1 MSITIVLYSHD
12 SVGLG
17 HARRNRA
24 LAHALAADL
33 PRLTGQSVRGLLIA
47 GHPDATAD
55 ALPQGWDW
63 LVLPGFTRTA
73 DGYTSRR
80 LDVSND
86 RLFSLRSAT
95 AAAAVDAMSPDL
107 FIADRHPFGVG
118 GELQV
123 ALEGL
128 RARGARC
135 VLGMRDVLDS
145 PPAAAAE
152 WRALGGAAAAAA
164 FYQAV
169 WVYGDPLVYSPVA
182 SGEIPAPLA
191 ARTHFTGYLSR
202 GRPTDDLTDSS
213 LRPARPYVLTMVGG
227 GSDGGALALAA
238 AQARVPAGHRHV
250 ILTGPQ
256 MPPED
261 HDQVLRAVA
270 GSVDQHRI
278 QLTRSAPH
286 VPQLVREAAAVVS
299 MAGYNSTAEIMA
311 TTTPALL
318 IPRSRRRAEQP
329 RRAAALTA
337 VGAVEVLESE
347 NLSPQRIG
355 RFFSRAVT
363 HRTVRDR
370 VDLDGLGRIGLLA
383 AAELS
388 KAPAVMARASVPAVH
403 DSLAYASAS
412 PAPTGDPV
420 PAIEARFETHV
431 S

>member
-1 MSITIVLYSHD
+1 M
-12 SVGLG
+12 
-17 HARRNRA
+17 
-24 LAHALAADL
+24 
-33 PRLTGQSVRGLLIA
+33 
-47 GHPDATAD
+47 
-55 ALPQGWDW
+55 
-63 LVLPGFTRTA
+63 
-73 DGYTSRR
+73 
-80 LDVSND
+80 
-86 RLFSLRSAT
+86 
-95 AAAAVDAMSPDL
+95 
-107 FIADRHPFGVG
+107 
-118 GELQV
+118 
-123 ALEGL
+123 
-128 RARGARC
+128 
-135 VLGMRDVLDS
+135 
-145 PPAAAAE
+145 
-152 WRALGGAAAAAA
+152 
-164 FYQAV
+164 
-169 WVYGDPLVYSPVA
+169 
-182 SGEIPAPLA
+182 
-191 ARTHFTGYLSR
+191 
-202 GRPTDDLTDSS
+202 
-213 LRPARPYVLTMVGG
+213 
-227 GSDGGALALAA
+227 
-238 AQARVPAGHRHV
+238 
-250 ILTGPQ
+250 
-256 MPPED
+256 
-261 HDQVLRAVA
+261 LRAVA

-318 IPRSRRRAEQP
+318 IPRCRRRAEQP

-347 NLSPQRIG
+347 NLSPQRIS
-355 RFFSRAVT
+355 RFFTRAVT